1 MCRSGKAPQTRALLR
16 EFLQNKSVRVYN
28 EKYFFFF
35 FFFLDSIIVRFGVQN
50 PM

>member
-1 MCRSGKAPQTRALLR
+1 MICSFIAIRQEKRFRDYT
-16 EFLQNKSVRVYN
+16 KS
-28 EKYFFFF
+28 KYLGASIFFFF